1 MVEIVRKIQWPLR
14 PARQADVPELESLIE
29 ISVRILQAPYYSERL
44 REEALGKVFGVDT
57 QLIRDGTY
65 YVAEREGQII
75 GCGGWSKRKTLC
87 GGDRDRVGEDD
98 LLDLHTEAARIR
110 AFFVH
115 PDWAR
120 RGIGTS
126 ILRVCE
132 EAIVSTGFKSAELL
146 ATLAGEPL
154 YASLGYTVLDR
165 CDLRMT
171 SGAPLPVV
179 RMGKRFRMD

>member
-1 MVEIVRKIQWPLR
+1 MAETIDKLNWPFRL
-14 PARQADVPELESLIE
+14 ARLSDIPELESLIA
-29 ISVRILQAPYYSERL
+29 ISVRVLQAPYYSVAQ
-44 REEALGKVFGVDT
+44 REGALGKIFGVDT

-65 YVAEREGQII
+65 FVLEQEAQII

-98 LLDLHTEAARIR
+98 LLDPRSEGARIR

-120 RGIGTS
+120 RGIGAS
-126 ILRVCE
+126 ILRACE
-132 EAIVSTGFKSAELL
+132 KAIVSAGFETAELL

-154 YASLGYTVLDR
+154 YASFEYKAFER
-165 CDLRMT
+165 YDLPMS
-171 SGAPLPVV
+171 SGLSLPVV
-179 RMGKRFRMD
+179 RMGKRLSG

>member
-1 MVEIVRKIQWPLR
+1 MAEIMDNLNGSLR
-14 PARQADVPELESLIE
+14 LAQQEDVAELESLIA
-29 ISVRILQAPYYSERL
+29 ISVRVLQAPYYSVEQ
-44 REEALGKVFGVDT
+44 REAALGKIFGVDT

-65 YVAEREGQII
+65 FVVEREGQVI

-98 LLDLHTEAARIR
+98 LLDPGSEGARIR

-120 RGIGTS
+120 RGIGAS
-126 ILRVCE
+126 MLRACE
-132 EAIVSTGFKSAELL
+132 KAIVSAGFETAELL

-154 YASLGYTVLDR
+154 YASFDYKAFER
-165 CDLRMT
+165 YDLSMS
-171 SGAPLPVV
+171 SGLSLPVV
-179 RMGKRFRMD
+179 RMGKRLSGR